1 MAGFGMEGMPAQ
13 EGDAAPAR
21 AFGWYRALP
30 PGGRSTF
37 WGCFGAIAADAM
49 DLRAFSFL
57 LPAIAAAWQLSPGQ
71 VGLLGGVSLGTAAAG
86 GWVAGLL
93 GDRLGRVRVMQ
104 ASLLVCSA
112 ATVLSG
118 FTTAYGGLLACRVI
132 QGLGFGGQVTG
143 GAIVMAE
150 LAWPGCR
157 GRAVGWAQSGVAVGW
172 AVAAL
177 VSAVLLAGLPA
188 GLGWRAVCWL
198 AVVPAGFSFVMH
210 RFVREAGSR
219 QARLR
224 GAPGGLW
231 SGAAGLFR
239 PSARRTTLLA
249 SLLALGVQGSGLILL
264 VWLPTYLAGVRHVP
278 VAAAGGYVGV
288 LACGAFCGYIAG
300 GHLADS
306 RGRRQKFLI
315 FVAGSAAALAAYL
328 FAPLGGINVLL
339 LGIPLGF
346 FSQGSYSSL
355 GLFFS
360 ELYPA
365 CIRGSGTSFA
375 YGVGRLGAA
384 AWVAVVGLAAP
395 AVSLGGAIG
404 IACLC
409 CYALVAAA
417 ALLLPETRGRGMP

>member
-1 MAGFGMEGMPAQ
+1 MPTQ
-13 EGDAAPAR
+13 DSDAAPAR

-57 LPAIAAAWQLSPGQ
+57 MPAIAAAWQLSPGQ
-71 VGLLGGVSLGTAAAG
+71 VGWLGGASLGTAAAG

-93 GDRLGRVRVMQ
+93 SDRLGRVRVMQ

-118 FTTAYGGLLACRVI
+118 FAASYEGLLACRVV

-150 LAWPGCR
+150 LAGPGCR
-157 GRAVGWAQSGVAVGW
+157 GRAVSWAQSGVAVGW
-172 AVAAL
+172 AMAAL
-177 VSAVLLAGLPA
+177 VSSLLLAGLPA

-198 AVVPAGFSFVMH
+198 AVVPAGLSFVMH
-210 RFVREAGSR
+210 RFVREAGLSR

-224 GAPGGLW
+224 GSLW

-239 PSARRTTLLA
+239 PGTRRTTLLA

-264 VWLPTYLAGVRHVP
+264 VWLPTYLAGVRHIP
-278 VAAAGGYVGV
+278 IAAAGGHVGV
-288 LACGAFCGYIAG
+288 LACGAFCGYVAG
-300 GHLADS
+300 GHLSDS
-306 RGRRQKFLI
+306 RGRRQKFLL
-315 FVAGSAAALAAYL
+315 FAAGSAAVLAAYL
-328 FAPLGGINVLL
+328 FAPLGDINVLL

-346 FSQGSYSSL
+346 FSQGGYSSL

-384 AWVAVVGLAAP
+384 AWVVAVGLAAP
-395 AVSLGGAIG
+395 ALSLGGAIG
-404 IACLC
+404 VACLC
-409 CYALVAAA
+409 CYALVAVA
-417 ALLLPETRGRGMP
+417 ALLLPETRGRRMP